1 VPWRIVLAVV
11 TVAVAVVLFFVFR
24 PEDESETAGPS
35 GTTSTAETT
44 TGETTTLPAEEVPTR
59 VEIVVRGGR
68 PVGGVQRFAVAEGD
82 RVVVVVRS
90 DVADEVHV
98 HGYDLMRD
106 VEAGGT
112 ARIAFTA
119 DLTGTFEIELE
130 ERHSQLAEFRVEP

>member
-1 VPWRIVLAVV
+1 MPWRIALAVA

-24 PEDESETAGPS
+24 PDDEDETAATGES
-35 GTTSTAETT
+35 TRTAETT
-44 TGETTTLPAEEVPTR
+44 TGETTTLPAEEVPTH
-59 VEIVVRGGR
+59 VEVVVRGGR

-82 RVVVVVRS
+82 RVVVVIRS

-106 VEAGGT
+106 VEAGRS